1 MDVQEI
7 EPGLWRWTAWHEEWR
22 EQVGCV
28 YVERGAE
35 IALIDPL
42 VPPED
47 AERFHRALDRD
58 AARAERVHVL
68 LTVFWHGRSA
78 RELAARHRARVRAPS
93 RARAAA
99 ERRAGPVEPFR
110 PGDPLPLGIEAFPT
124 ARSSEVVYWLPERR
138 TLVAGDVI
146 LGGPRLCPESWLP
159 AGVGHAELRASL
171 RPLLDLDV
179 ERILVSHG
187 EPVLAGGRDALAA
200 LL

>member
-1 MDVQEI
+1 
-7 EPGLWRWTAWHEEWR
+7 
-22 EQVGCV
+22 
-28 YVERGAE
+28 
-35 IALIDPL
+35 ALIDPL

-68 LTVFWHGRSA
+68 LTVHYHSRSA
-78 RELAARHRARVRAPS
+78 AELAERHQADLVTASS
-93 RARAAA
+93 R
-99 ERRAGPVEPFR
+99 G
-110 PGDPLPLGIEAFPT
+110 LPPGIEAFPT
-124 ARSSEVVYWLPERR
+124 ARSNEVVYWLPERR
-138 TLVAGDVI
+138 TLVVGDVI

-171 RPLLDLDV
+171 RPLLELDV

-187 EPVLAGGRDALAA
+187 EPVLAGGAGALAA